1 MISKKTLDPATRT
14 MLEELLNKS
23 AKDLTSDEI
32 AFLHAR
38 SAYLT
43 DKEIAAI
50 PETQETEYV
59 VNMKKLAK
67 YGDGAV
73 DADDVFEPKKKAKR
87 KYLK

>member
-1 MISKKTLDPATRT
+1 MIAKKTLDPATRT
-14 MLEELLNKS
+14 MLEELLGKS

-38 SAYLT
+38 SPYLT

-50 PETQETEYV
+50 PEIQKAEV
-59 VNMKKLAK
+59 IK
-67 YGDGAV
+67 
-73 DADDVFEPKKKAKR
+73 PKAKR